1 MANKLNKLISGRF
14 SVVVFLLLFF
24 VSFLFCFVLFF
35 RGLIGGK
42 NGRYV

>member
-14 SVVVFLLLFF
+14 SVVVFFVVVFCVFF
-24 VSFLFCFVLFF
+24 VLLCFVF

-42 NGRYV
+42 NDRYV

>member
-14 SVVVFLLLFF
+14 SAVVFLLLLLFF
-24 VSFLFCFVLFF
+24 VSFLFYLF

-42 NGRYV
+42 NDRYV